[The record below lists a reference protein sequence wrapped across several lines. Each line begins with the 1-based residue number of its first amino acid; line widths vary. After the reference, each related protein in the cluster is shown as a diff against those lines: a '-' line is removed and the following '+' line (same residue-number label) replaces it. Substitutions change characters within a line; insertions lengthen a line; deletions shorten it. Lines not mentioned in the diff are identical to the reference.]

1 MTGRLWQWML
11 AYLVLLAAASA
22 WFADT
27 AWKSVT
33 GYQSPYALDRQF
45 GAGPALVERAVL
57 VVLDGLRADR
67 VSELPSFAGLAARG
81 ASGVMRTTEPSL
93 SYPARAALVS
103 GASPEVSGVTTNA
116 ASGPVPVQSLLGLA
130 GDLGM
135 RVAVFGSGFWPRA
148 FGPGMDHRRFG
159 GRLPEFTPVA
169 LARWQDE
176 SCEQAVDHLRS
187 ADAQFQVIDVMAGDE
202 AGHEFGGAS
211 DAYIDVIAAVDRC
224 LGRIVDA
231 AGPDTVVLGVSDHG
245 HIDRWGKGGHGGLE
259 PEVMAAPFAMA
270 GPRVAVTGP
279 LDAEIVDIAPTLSML
294 LGLPIPANS
303 QGRVIWEALEV
314 QGEQRSRLE
323 ALERTQRTA
332 LAAHLPDRDAALAAN
347 RSRRLPWAILAVLW
361 FVSVAALAA
370 RRQDLAGL
378 AIAVAVFAAAYAAL
392 FFVFQL
398 GTSISA
404 SVRQEYLNGFLA
416 RNIAATGLA
425 FVAAALFLVSRVGR
439 NREVAVRLA
448 AILTSIFGLAVAAV
462 HGFHGL
468 RMEGFMLELGPG
480 FKAYLNLF
488 AIVGLAL
495 GAVGV
500 SLAMPRL
507 PRFGRGRS

>member
-1 MTGRLWQWML
+1 MTERLWKWML
-11 AYLVLLAAASA
+11 AYLVLLAGASA
-22 WFADT
+22 WFADA

-33 GYQSPYALDRQF
+33 RYQSQYALNSRF
-45 GAGPALVERAVL
+45 EAGPALVERVVL

-67 VSELPSFAGLAARG
+67 VGDLPSFGGLAARG

-103 GASPEVSGVTTNA
+103 GAWPEVSGVTTNA
-116 ASGPVPVQSLLGLA
+116 ASGPVPVQSLLGLGA
-130 GDLGM
+130 DLGM

-148 FGPGMDHRRFG
+148 FGSGMDHRRFG
-159 GRLPEFTPVA
+159 GRLPEFTPIA

-176 SCEQAVDHLRS
+176 SCEEAVDHLRS
-187 ADAQFQVIDVMAGDE
+187 ADAQLHIIDVMAGDE

-245 HIDRWGKGGHGGLE
+245 HVDRWGKGGHGGLE

-270 GPRVAVTGP
+270 GPRVAAARP
-279 LDAEIVDIAPTLSML
+279 LDVEIVDIAPTLSIL

-303 QGRVIWEALEV
+303 QGHVIWESLEV
-314 QGEQRSRLE
+314 QGEQRSTLE

-347 RSRRLPWAILAVLW
+347 RSRRLPRAILAALW
-361 FVSVAALAA
+361 FVSIAAFAA
-370 RRQDLAGL
+370 RRQDLARL
-378 AIAVAVFAAAYAAL
+378 ALAVAVFAVAYAAL

-448 AILTSIFGLAVAAV
+448 VILTSVFGLAVAAV
-462 HGFHGL
+462 HGFYGL

-507 PRFGRGRS
+507 PRFGKGRS